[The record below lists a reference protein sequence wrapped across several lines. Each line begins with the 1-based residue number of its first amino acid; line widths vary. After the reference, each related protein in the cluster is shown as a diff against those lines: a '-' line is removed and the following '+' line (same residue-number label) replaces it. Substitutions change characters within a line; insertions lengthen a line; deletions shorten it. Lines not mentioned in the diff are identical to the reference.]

1 MPILGRSIKS
11 YNQTNKIMGGLKY
24 YERTKLLIELIEKE
38 RTGSPTELAGRLGV
52 TKRTVYNI
60 IDELRLTLPRII
72 SYNTEKKSYIFSENK

>member
-1 MPILGRSIKS
+1 
-11 YNQTNKIMGGLKY
+11 MGGLKY

-38 RTGSPTELAGRLGV
+38 RTGSPTELARRLGV

-72 SYNTEKKSYIFSENK
+72 SYNTAKKSYTFSENN

>member
-1 MPILGRSIKS
+1 
-11 YNQTNKIMGGLKY
+11 MGGLKY

-60 IDELRLTLPRII
+60 IDELRLTLPKII
-72 SYNTEKKSYIFSENK
+72 SYNTAKKSYTFSENN